1 MFLFVVKELHIE
13 IAKSRNSIE
22 DNILCHRKIFG
33 SLSQS
38 NWTIQKVKWQCCQ
51 RLSQRFQLAV
61 KFKYRSVLGGVD
73 GPRLCKWFADLI
85 FDFQLLRFLSL
96 FLFNFSYNPIFFDP
110 NIVVVR
116 GRAWIAEIAGQ
127 AGTSHLTAFQFS
139 SYFTCYLAF
148 LPFSFRTKG
157 RLHEK
162 KINKIEFCPN
172 EGEGLPKR
180 AG

>member
-1 MFLFVVKELHIE
+1 MGLDC
-13 IAKSRNSIE
+13 AN
-22 DNILCHRKIFG
+22 
-33 SLSQS
+33 
-38 NWTIQKVKWQCCQ
+38 
-51 RLSQRFQLAV
+51 
-61 KFKYRSVLGGVD
+61 
-73 GPRLCKWFADLI
+73 DLI

-148 LPFSFRTKG
+148 LLISPAILLSCLFLFVLTSFALLPFAMSSIQYNFSICRSALCLCGFFT
-157 RLHEK
+157 
-162 KINKIEFCPN
+162 EFCILVN
-172 EGEGLPKR
+172 VDKELERLCGSTIERTRVKSEW
-180 AG
+180 